1 MKNKIIT
8 IILSLILV
16 VLTILVLA
24 KYNIITSGG
33 SQSQEQNA
41 TQGYIHVHTDA
52 CKH

>member
-8 IILSLILV
+8 IIVSLILV

-24 KYNIITSGG
+24 KYNIITSGE
-33 SQSQEQNA
+33 SQEQSP
-41 TQGYIHVHTDA
+41 TQGNSHMHSDA